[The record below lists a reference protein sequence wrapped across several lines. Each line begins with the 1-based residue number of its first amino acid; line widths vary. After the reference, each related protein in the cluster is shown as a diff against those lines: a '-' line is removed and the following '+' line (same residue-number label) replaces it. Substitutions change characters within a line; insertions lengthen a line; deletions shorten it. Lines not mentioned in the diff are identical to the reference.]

1 MGKGV
6 VKALSKIL
14 VCVIAALV
22 FLTVAGFVAMIYFSF
37 FRATFVR
44 HEFVQSDA
52 DDLRYWATEEN
63 VAQHYE
69 DVRWFESM
77 MPRQI
82 EATSFDGL
90 CLVASLLEAH
100 DAKGTVILM
109 HGFHSQPLREFAT
122 IAHIYH
128 EEGYTVLLPYHR
140 AHGKSE
146 GHYLTFGVKER
157 RDCAT
162 WVETVNGLYGE
173 GRDIFLHGIS
183 MGCATVLM
191 ASGLDLPANVCAIV
205 ADCGFTSPY
214 DITYWTCLQR
224 GVQKPEGA
232 MKLCNVFSRHL
243 AGFDLQEYS
252 TLDAMEVNTTPVLF
266 ITGTED
272 KRVPMEM
279 TMRNYEACAAPKELL
294 LIEGSPHAINYFWD
308 APKYN
313 SAVLA
318 FLKQYGR
325 QGE

>member
-1 MGKGV
+1 MTKGV
-6 VKALSKIL
+6 IRALAKIV
-14 VCVIAALV
+14 VCALAALV
-22 FLTVAGFVAMIYFSF
+22 VLAIAGFVAMIYFSF
-37 FRATFVR
+37 FRATFAR
-44 HEFVQSDA
+44 HEFTQSDA
-52 DDLRYWATEEN
+52 DDLRYWVTEDN
-63 VAQHYE
+63 VKQHYS
-69 DVRWFESM
+69 DVAWFEAQN
-77 MPRQI
+77 PQEL

-90 CLVASLLEAH
+90 KLSASLLEA
-100 DAKGTVILM
+100 DAAKGVAILM
-109 HGFHSQPLREFAT
+109 HGFHSEPLREFAT
-122 IAHIYH
+122 IARLYH
-128 EEGYTVLLPYHR
+128 DEGYTVILPYHR

-146 GHYLTFGVKER
+146 GRYLTFGVKER

-162 WVETVNGLYGE
+162 WVEVAARLYGE
-173 GRDIFLHGIS
+173 GCDIFLHGIS

-191 ASGLDLPANVCAIV
+191 ASGLDLPANVRGIV

-224 GVQKPEGA
+224 GIERPQGA
-232 MKLCNVFSRHL
+232 MKLCGVFSRHL
-243 AGFDLQEYS
+243 AGFDLAEYS

-313 SAVLA
+313 SALLA
-318 FLKQYGR
+318 FLKQYGT

>member
-1 MGKGV
+1 MTKGV
-6 VKALSKIL
+6 IKALAKIA

-22 FLTVAGFVAMIYFSF
+22 GVAVVGFVAMIYFSF

-52 DDLRYWATEEN
+52 DDLRYYVTEDN
-63 VAQHYE
+63 VKQHYG
-69 DVRWFESM
+69 DVAWFEAQQ
-77 MPRQI
+77 PHQL

-90 CLVASLLEAH
+90 HLSASLLEA
-100 DAKGTVILM
+100 DAGKGVAILM

-122 IAHIYH
+122 IAHVYH
-128 EEGYTVLLPYHR
+128 EAGYTVILPYHR

-146 GHYLTFGVKER
+146 GRYLTFGVKER

-162 WVETVNGLYGE
+162 WVDVAVGLYGE
-173 GRDIFLHGIS
+173 CDIFLHGIS
-183 MGCATVLM
+183 MGCASVLM
-191 ASGLDLPANVCAIV
+191 ASGLELPANVRGIV

-224 GVQKPEGA
+224 GVERPEGA
-232 MKLCNVFSRHL
+232 MKLCGVFARRI
-243 AGFDLQEYS
+243 AGFDLAEYS
-252 TLDAMEVNTTPVLF
+252 TLDAMAVNTIPVLF
-266 ITGTED
+266 ITGTQD

-279 TMRNYEACAAPKELL
+279 TMRNYEACTAPKELL

-308 APKYN
+308 PAKYN
-313 SAVLA
+313 SALLA
-318 FLKQYGR
+318 FLRQYGT

>member
-6 VKALSKIL
+6 IKAVSKIL
-14 VCVIAALV
+14 VCVIAAIIVLS
-22 FLTVAGFVAMIYFSF
+22 VAGFVAMIYFSF

-44 HEFVQSDA
+44 RDFVQSDA
-52 DDLRYWATEEN
+52 DDLRYYATEEN
-63 VAQHYE
+63 VAWHYD

-77 MPRQI
+77 MPRDV
-82 EATSFDGL
+82 EAVSFDGL
-90 CLVASLLEAH
+90 KLSASLLEAH
-100 DAKGTVILM
+100 DAKGTAILM

-122 IAHIYH
+122 IARFYH
-128 EEGYTVLLPYHR
+128 SAGYTVLLPYHR

-146 GHYLTFGVKER
+146 GQFLTFGVKER
-157 RDCAT
+157 RDCLT
-162 WVETVNGLYGE
+162 WVEAVNDLYGE
-173 GRDIFLHGIS
+173 ECDIFLHGIS

-191 ASGLDLPANVCAIV
+191 ASGLELPANVCGIV

-224 GVQKPEGA
+224 GVEKPEGA
-232 MKLCNVFSRHL
+232 MKLCGVFSRHI
-243 AGFDLQEYS
+243 AGFDLDEYS
-252 TLDAMEVNTTPVLF
+252 TLDAMAVNTIPVLF
-266 ITGTED
+266 ITGDED

-313 SAVLA
+313 SAVLT